1 MDWARAFFLYGILRY
16 LATGGRRPLG
26 CDAFEHQFMVDQTG
40 TVSSCHPL
48 LMKAGTLADT
58 PLLGILNDPRTQAMR
73 PAVRACHACWE
84 VCTARSAIRAN
95 RWRVGAWIVW
105 NKALAHARIR
115 NGRGPSAL
123 FPETRVNGR
132 PRTPEK
138 HATDEAPREAT
149 SGGSHP

>member
-16 LATGGRRPLG
+16 FATGRRPLG
-26 CDAFEHQFMVDQTG
+26 CDAFDHQFMVDQTG

-48 LMKAGTLADT
+48 LMPAGTLADQ
-58 PLLGILNDPRTQAMR
+58 PLARILGDPRTRAMR
-73 PAVRACHACWE
+73 PAIRACHACWE

-95 RWRVGAWIVW
+95 LVRVGAWIAW
-105 NKALAHARIR
+105 NKPLAHARIR

-132 PRTPEK
+132 PAEPRK
-138 HATDEAPREAT
+138 LEAIER
-149 SGGSHP
+149 